1 MLDEAW
7 TLIEAGVLIDGTG
20 GPPLRRAGVLIHG
33 RTIES
38 VGPLGAVRLPSDA
51 TVDRID
57 ASQHTVIPGLI
68 DAHLHLGY
76 CGHRSIQE
84 LEWPNSV
91 EYAAIR
97 AVGNAQQALNCG
109 ITSALDVGSRG
120 QIGVAVK
127 QAIIQDG
134 LPGPKLRV
142 SGQILNSTA
151 GCVDLWPDWIEV
163 APHARLGVAIDG
175 VDDVRRVIRAQVKSG
190 VDNVK
195 VEASGTGVHPLRPAI
210 EATMS
215 PAELSAAVE
224 TAHAYGISVAAHAE
238 RTQGIKNAIRA
249 GVDTIQHGT
258 FLDDEVLDLLEERP
272 SSRLVF
278 TTGVY
283 DGIIN
288 LGPAIGYPAAA
299 HQRFVE
305 AWPVIVGNVRKAY
318 ERGIP
323 FAGGSDCGGQSHPHG
338 RYARNVTLFVR
349 ECGLAVEHAVRA
361 VTRYA
366 AAAAW
371 FDNVGRLEAGQVAD
385 VVAVRGD
392 LTQRV
397 EAIEDEACIELV
409 IQGGRVVKPIRGSA
423 DLRAR

>member
-1 MLDEAW
+1 MLNEAW

-20 GPPLRRAGVLIHG
+20 GPPQRRAGVLVRD

-38 VGPLGAVRLPSDA
+38 VGRLDALRLPTEA
-51 TVDRID
+51 TVERID

-76 CGHRSIQE
+76 CGHRSIQG

-97 AVGNAQQALNCG
+97 AVGNAQLALNCG

-120 QIGVAVK
+120 HIGVAIK
-127 QAIIQDG
+127 QAIVQDG
-134 LPGPKLRV
+134 LPGPNLRV

-163 APHARLGVAIDG
+163 APHARLGVAIDS
-175 VDDVRRVIRAQVKSG
+175 VDDVRRVVRAQVKSG

-215 PAELSAAVE
+215 PAELSTAVE
-224 TAHAYGISVAAHAE
+224 TAHTYGVSVAAHAE
-238 RTQGIKNAIRA
+238 RMQGIKNAIRA
-249 GVDTIQHGT
+249 GVDTVQHGT

-272 SSRLVF
+272 TSRLVF

-299 HQRFVE
+299 YQHFVE

-318 ERGIP
+318 ERGVP
-323 FAGGSDCGGQSHPHG
+323 FAAGSDCGGQSHPHG

-349 ECGLAVEHAVRA
+349 ECGLPVEHAIRA
-361 VTRYA
+361 VTSYA

-371 FDNVGRLEAGQVAD
+371 FENVGTLEAGRQAD
-385 VVAVRGD
+385 VVAVQGD
-392 LTQRV
+392 LTQRI
-397 EAIEDEACIELV
+397 EAIEDEACIALV
-409 IQGGRVVKPIRGSA
+409 MQSGRVVKPIRESVGPT
-423 DLRAR
+423 RR